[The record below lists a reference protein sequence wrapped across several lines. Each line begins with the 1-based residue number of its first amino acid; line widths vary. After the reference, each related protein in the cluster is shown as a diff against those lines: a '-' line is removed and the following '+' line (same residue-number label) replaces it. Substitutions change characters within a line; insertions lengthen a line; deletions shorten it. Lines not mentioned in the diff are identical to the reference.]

1 MKGVKL
7 VNTIKKMYTFL
18 HLACV
23 VGISLLI
30 TGCPNPQQE
39 QSLTQIQSQM
49 SVLSNEVRDSFRQ
62 SEEARIESYQKLA
75 EDIRLLQQNQA
86 DASATNDQLITAL
99 NAIEAK
105 LDEYND
111 RMAKLSERLDS
122 TETALT
128 ERITSLSEQ
137 VNDMGRETTIT
148 PGTPTQRPTTPP
160 PTGVSDPSLPPTTES
175 PVQAPVD
182 SEESQFY
189 HSVYT
194 AYVNGDFERAIGGFQ
209 KFLDTYPQ
217 SELADISQFWIAES
231 FFSLG
236 EYETANQEYDR
247 LLQKYPN
254 SDKVPAALFGKADAY
269 LKLERQIEAISH
281 LRYIVNQFPNS
292 PIAQKAA
299 ERLRALGE

>member
-1 MKGVKL
+1 MNMSKNLTIFLQIACLAGV
-7 VNTIKKMYTFL
+7 
-18 HLACV
+18 
-23 VGISLLI
+23 SLLI

-39 QSLTQIQSQM
+39 QSLTQIQSQI
-49 SVLSNEVRDSFRQ
+49 SVLSNEVRDAFDQ
-62 SEEARIESYQKLA
+62 TEEARIASYQKLA

-86 DASATNDQLITAL
+86 NASATNDQLLTAL
-99 NAIEAK
+99 TAVEAK
-105 LDEYND
+105 LDEYNT
-111 RMAKLSERLDS
+111 RMIKLSERLDS
-122 TETALT
+122 TEAALT

-148 PGTPTQRPTTPP
+148 PGPPTPQPTPP
-160 PTGVSDPSLPPTTES
+160 LTGVPETSLPSVPGATES
-175 PVQAPVD
+175 PGQEPVNTQ
-182 SEESQFY
+182 ESQFY

-217 SELADISQFWIAES
+217 SKLADISQFWIAES

-254 SDKVPAALFGKADAY
+254 SDKVPAAVFGKADAY